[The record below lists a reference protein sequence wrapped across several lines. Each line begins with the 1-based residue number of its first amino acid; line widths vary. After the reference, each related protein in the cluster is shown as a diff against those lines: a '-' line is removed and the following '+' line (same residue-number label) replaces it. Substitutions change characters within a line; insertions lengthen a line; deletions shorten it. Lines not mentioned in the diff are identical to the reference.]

1 MNRLFLINKKS
12 GVTSFKEVS
21 RVRRKLNIKK
31 AGHAGTLDQFA
42 SGLLLILTG
51 RYTRLVEYFTGFDK
65 VYRAIFEFGKET
77 DTFDPEGAVTAESAV
92 PLLSDIESVLPAF
105 SGKIFQQPPLYSAV
119 HVNGERA
126 YRLAMKGE
134 RVEIPAREIEI
145 FDWKVLGYSPPYL
158 ESEIRCSKGTYIRS
172 LARDLGRACGSRAY
186 VKTLERTAVGG
197 FSLAQAVTVNDLKED
212 GSDGLRGE
220 ALFSLLPDLPVC
232 RLKSGAAA
240 GFFSGKPFAADG
252 FETPPPSGTFA
263 VFCGGRFAGMMEK
276 EKTGRLRY
284 RFVLTEDEDR

>member
-1 MNRLFLINKKS
+1 MNRLFLINKES

-21 RVRRKLNIKK
+21 RVRRKLGIKK

-42 SGLLLILTG
+42 SGVLLILTG

-65 VYRAIFEFGKET
+65 VYRTTFEFGKET
-77 DTFDPEGAVTAESAV
+77 DTSDPEGSVTAESTV

-119 HVNGERA
+119 HINGERA
-126 YRLAMKGE
+126 YRLALKGQT
-134 RVEIPAREIEI
+134 VEIPAREIEI
-145 FDWKVLGYSPPYL
+145 FDWKILDYSPPYL
-158 ESEIRCSKGTYIRS
+158 KSEIHCSKGTYIRS

-212 GSDGLRGE
+212 GSDGLRDE
-220 ALFSLLPDLPVC
+220 ALFSLLPDLAVC

-240 GFFSGKPFAADG
+240 DFFNGKPFSADG
-252 FETPPPSGTFA
+252 FETKPPYGIFA
-263 VFCGGRFAGMMEK
+263 VFHKNRFAGMMER

-284 RFVLTEDEDR
+284 RFVMTEDEDH

>member
-65 VYRAIFEFGKET
+65 VYRATFEFGKET

-158 ESEIRCSKGTYIRS
+158 E
-172 LARDLGRACGSRAY
+172 
-186 VKTLERTAVGG
+186 
-197 FSLAQAVTVNDLKED
+197 
-212 GSDGLRGE
+212 
-220 ALFSLLPDLPVC
+220 
-232 RLKSGAAA
+232 
-240 GFFSGKPFAADG
+240 
-252 FETPPPSGTFA
+252 
-263 VFCGGRFAGMMEK
+263 
-276 EKTGRLRY
+276 
-284 RFVLTEDEDR
+284 

>member
-172 LARDLGRACGSRAY
+172 LAVMIARELGTVGHLSKLRRLSIGEFDVKDALSIEKIKTMRAEEIE
-186 VKTLERTAVGG
+186 KW
-197 FSLAQAVTVNDLKED
+197 
-212 GSDGLRGE
+212 LRI
-220 ALFSLLPDLPVC
+220 L
-232 RLKSGAAA
+232 
-240 GFFSGKPFAADG
+240 
-252 FETPPPSGTFA
+252 
-263 VFCGGRFAGMMEK
+263 
-276 EKTGRLRY
+276 
-284 RFVLTEDEDR
+284 